1 MVEHAF
7 KQSLK
12 RSGILE
18 SIPSYN
24 KSGDYYTVIKV
35 TDKDT
40 ASLFLEEA
48 KKLNISV
55 KASRYEEGMG
65 IWVFK
70 AYNKEK

>member
-12 RSGILE
+12 RSGLLD

-24 KSGDYYTVIKV
+24 ISDDYYTVIKV
-35 TDKDT
+35 TDKET
-40 ASLFLEEA
+40 ASDFLDEA
-48 KKLNISV
+48 KILGINVSAKL
-55 KASRYEEGMG
+55 YEEGMD

-70 AYNKEK
+70 AYNK